1 MEKRPKLLILFF
13 AVALATLGVLYL
25 RGSQKTA
32 SPATTTFNL
41 PNLPIQAA
49 PQISTVE
56 APDGSH
62 ILTMKEEKG
71 KNAVTHTLSIST
83 ESDNSQKQI
92 FSKTL
97 EEGSALSIPP
107 NTFSPDDKYVF
118 LKETGK
124 SGASYIVLTSSGAP
138 ITEASQTITFSDLF
152 AKKLP
157 DYKITDVTGWA
168 SPTLIVINT
177 DKLDGTKGP
186 SFWFEV
192 PSQSFIL
199 LSTRFN

>member
-1 MEKRPKLLILFF
+1 MEKHPKLLILFF
-13 AVALATLGVLYL
+13 AVSLATLGVLYL
-25 RGSQKTA
+25 RGSQKTTT
-32 SPATTTFNL
+32 PALAVTPTFPITT
-41 PNLPIQAA
+41 QAA

-83 ESDNSQKQI
+83 ESDSSQKQI

-97 EEGSALSIPP
+97 EEGSALSIPA

-118 LKETGK
+118 LKESGK
-124 SGASYIVLTSSGAP
+124 NGVSYIVLASSGDP
-138 ITEASQTITFSDLF
+138 ITQDNQTITFSDLF

-177 DKLDGTKGP
+177 NKLDGTQGP

-192 PSQSFIL
+192 PTQSFIL